1 MANWCEYISKTM
13 IVCDLMSAKKHE
25 KKRNIHHTRSS
36 LVLTMFLSFYCGS
49 FHSHYFFLLFSF
61 SKLSVFTN
69 LRSLVNVCF
78 ISWWNASTKTK
89 KKHWSWA
96 TRWQCIHARMCRQR
110 AWYRRMKTMF
120 SEKQEKRE
128 EEKNRK
134 QAKWLTQLIYC
145 LLMAANCSSFF
156 QFFGRFNDY

>member
-1 MANWCEYISKTM
+1 MRRNTKKKEISTTHDHLWYSR
-13 IVCDLMSAKKHE
+13 CFFH
-25 KKRNIHHTRSS
+25 
-36 LVLTMFLSFYCGS
+36 FYCGS

-89 KKHWSWA
+89 KNTLKLSNSVTMHPCKNVSSTCMVQA
-96 TRWQCIHARMCRQR
+96 
-110 AWYRRMKTMF
+110 YKTMF

-128 EEKNRK
+128 EKKNRK